1 MSLSDPNIAIYD
13 LINRPTDRDYPQVPL
28 DQLIAEQC
36 ERTPDAIAVLGGDV
50 VMTYSQLNEK
60 SDRVASYLVQQ
71 GIKPGDLVGLCC
83 NRDVDTPAMLVGIMK
98 SGAGYV
104 PLDPDYPAERLAYMV
119 EDSGLRHILA
129 HGDQQ
134 QLVDTFKVPN
144 TLIDRDWNQIEA
156 ATAVVDVPAIDTKK
170 HIAYVIYTSGSTG
183 RPKGVMVPHRAAVN
197 FVLSMKECPGFSA
210 EDRIMATTTL
220 SFDISVA
227 EIFLPLTVGGSVAV
241 VDRETA
247 RDTPAL
253 IAAMERYQVNYMQA
267 TPAMWRMI
275 LETEFAGRPEMKFF
289 SAGEPL
295 PRDLIAPLLERCGEL
310 WNLYGPTE
318 TTVYSTG
325 KQVLNDNPPVLIGLP
340 FANTQVYIVDE
351 NDQLCP
357 TETPGELLIAGDG
370 VTLGYL
376 NRPEK
381 NEEVF
386 VHWNE
391 IPVYPVSYTHLTLPT
406 IYSV

>member
-1 MSLSDPNIAIYD
+1 MSDSSNAKRDASQVSLSDPNIAIYD
-13 LINRPTDRDYPQVPL
+13 SINRPTDRDYPQVSL

-36 ERTPDAIAVLGGDV
+36 ERTPDAIAVLGGDDV
-50 VMTYSQLNEK
+50 LTYSQLNEK
-60 SDRVASYLVQQ
+60 SDRVASHLVQQ

-144 TLIDRDWNQIEA
+144 TLIDRDWSRIEA
-156 ATAVVDVPAIDTKK
+156 ATAVVDLPAIDVKK

-197 FVLSMKECPGFSA
+197 FVLSMKEWPGFSVD
-210 EDRIMATTTL
+210 DRILATTTL
-220 SFDISVA
+220 SFDISVT
-227 EIFLPLTVGGSVAV
+227 EIFVPLVAGGSVAV
-241 VDRETA
+241 VDRQTA

-253 IAAMERYQVNYMQA
+253 IAAMERYEVNYMQA

-275 LETEFAGRPEMKFF
+275 LETEFTGRSDMTFF

-295 PRDLIAPLLERCGEL
+295 PRDLIAPLLKRCGAL

-340 FANTQVYIVDE
+340 FANTQVFIVDE
-351 NDQLCP
+351 NDKLCP
-357 TETPGELLIAGDG
+357 CLLYTSPSPRDA
-370 VTLGYL
+370 TLS
-376 NRPEK
+376 RMP
-381 NEEVF
+381 
-386 VHWNE
+386 
-391 IPVYPVSYTHLTLPT
+391 S
-406 IYSV
+406 SA